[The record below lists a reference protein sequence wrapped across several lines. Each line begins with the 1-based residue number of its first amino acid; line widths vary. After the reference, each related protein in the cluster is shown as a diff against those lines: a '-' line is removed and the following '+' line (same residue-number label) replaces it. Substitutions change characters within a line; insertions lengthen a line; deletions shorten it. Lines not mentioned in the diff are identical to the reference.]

1 MLGQAALGRLF
12 YYLTLDKVKSCGILG
27 VRKFV
32 EGLAMQYKKVVEVDT
47 NTYASICALKCPS
60 CGETY
65 LHQGTI
71 EAYNRGEDADTVR
84 CVIVDGSSVFS
95 EQIPSEHS
103 NNPSSRRQGCIIHF
117 DCEHCQGI
125 DFKLTIAQHKG
136 TTLLEW
142 IYDDGENT

>member
-1 MLGQAALGRLF
+1 
-12 YYLTLDKVKSCGILG
+12 
-27 VRKFV
+27 
-32 EGLAMQYKKVVEVDT
+32 MQYKKMVEVDT
-47 NTYASICALKCPS
+47 AYNDLSILQCPS
-60 CGETY
+60 CGESY

-103 NNPSSRRQGCIIHF
+103 NNPSDRRHGCIIHF
-117 DCEHCQGI
+117 DCEHCPNI

-136 TTLLEW
+136 NTFMSWE
-142 IYDDGENT
+142 YEDGENS